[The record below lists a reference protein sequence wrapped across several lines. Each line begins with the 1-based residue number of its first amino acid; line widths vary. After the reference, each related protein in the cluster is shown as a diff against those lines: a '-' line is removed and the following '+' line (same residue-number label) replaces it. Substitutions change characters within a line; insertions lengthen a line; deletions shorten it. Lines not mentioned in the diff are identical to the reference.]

1 MEYLNLS
8 ILVQHK
14 PREQE
19 YLRYNHVSFQKTN
32 YKLEDNSEKGVL
44 EYNYYLLAC
53 MLS

>member
-1 MEYLNLS
+1 VTVSKIPWM
-8 ILVQHK
+8 
-14 PREQE
+14 E